1 MKKIIPILITFLL
14 MFSTLF
20 IKTVKTC
27 AQVSDK
33 VSESRGSMGLLEGR
47 RYMVSFPQ
55 VWASPT
61 ELPAPQ
67 PMVLF
72 ISSRVKAKVRVQTPS
87 EVNDAG
93 KFDREYT
100 LKPNEVQIVEISMAY
115 MNKESE
121 ARTGYGIMVTAD
133 KPISVSTYQAWM
145 GNGELARNLPVE
157 AWGKNYYTMNMY
169 QDRYGAANGYK
180 YRPSQILV
188 VAAYDNTV
196 VSYTPTFAT
205 EGGRETPSIPAKG
218 TGQVTLNKGDTYLI
232 KAQID
237 EARNKEFVTD
247 LSGTW
252 IRSSRPVGVISGH
265 TKVAVMRYPDV
276 LPPTGNFATEA
287 HFVRNNVHDAML
299 PIEMGGTKFVTVPAM
314 YTPTRVTGKASADF
328 GIDDD
333 RGDVIRVI
341 ALEDNTTIKAMRQ
354 NGSDFMNKWK
364 LNRGETA
371 LETALEVATYWESD
385 KPILMGQYGKSYA
398 KIIPPG
404 GIVDKK
410 SVGGSENA
418 MDKDGN
424 STQGHPTV
432 ESGMPMLEYVPSVDR
447 WVTYAVFHSPEGM
460 DNFFNIVFKT
470 EDVANIKIDGRSLN
484 SAFGGAMRP
493 LQGTPYSYIRTPIGA
508 GDHMVESVTETV
520 KWTAWTYGSL
530 DGLQQG
536 RAYGTPVAVDLAI
549 PCDDSLNVTETLV
562 CGNVTAVGKILPE
575 NSTCGSIFGV
585 YTEDL
590 VNYKLVEDEAFNPGD
605 KSVNF
610 WLNVIDPKKDAS
622 GKVHVVTRSG
632 KFVEKTYTYTADKF
646 DFDPKKIDFGVI
658 PFKTPVCKEIRIT
671 NLRTDA
677 PLDIKEV
684 KAKYFPNVYKFTP
697 TATVIPPGGSTMITV
712 CATIT
717 DTREK
722 LDTMIVK
729 LGCYEQLTTELR
741 VRGEEPVIFVTDQE
755 WKDIP
760 AASAGVKKKV
770 EIINGNTVDLIITGY
785 DETLVAGQ
793 DKFFDFQT
801 TSGAPLSS
809 IFPFTLKFGE
819 RYTFNVT
826 YSPRGEAG
834 VPHTL
839 SVPFYSNAVSGDSI
853 AILKGNGIQSNIS
866 AVVEPWNV
874 RVLDIIQTNQGIT
887 QYTQK
892 VPFSNIG
899 ALGVEFQQPVISGP
913 DAAAFRIVNN
923 GDAQFPITLT
933 GNTNQQERYITVGF
947 VPSELTSRAGER
959 NNYEATLEFPN
970 NSGTSL
976 VVELNGTAWQP
987 QVKGADYDYGT
998 FQVGDAKATTQIKIV
1013 NEHYQ
1018 DLTNPTTGDTK
1029 GTHDVV
1035 VTGIRFVGTSTNFSV
1050 DYGPT
1055 PAAPWRLSAGES
1067 REITVSFDPVSAG
1080 TYTVNYEVVTEP
1092 TDMTDGAAPYT
1103 PSYKLTAVVTGGDFT
1118 VQGSDA
1124 EQYVY
1129 NSKDMTIQIRHTENG
1144 TRRYIISS
1152 PQGTDAGNFSVVEQY
1167 VDVAPGQVGTVNVK
1181 FIPTAVTKL
1190 RNGQSQSFLSDPK
1203 AQAQS
1208 LSFRGTKY
1216 SATVDIQDEA
1226 NGKVQTATITGDGLF
1241 LETTNF
1247 VGNDYKVDVKK
1258 TIDIPVELR
1267 GDPEAVDAAGLTELR
1282 VRVSYDNKLILPR
1295 VNALVTNGTQMQ
1307 GGRILKVEQVNANM
1321 LEIDIETAQP
1331 VTSNGG
1337 TPLFKITFD
1346 AYLGVGSDPAKPFTS
1361 PIGVYTYPVDF
1372 DGSNPIGV
1380 SQQYVLFHDI
1390 PGQVE
1395 VQQGCAKSLRL
1406 VNMSNTRFSVKPI
1419 APNPV
1424 SGTAVI
1430 NYSIG
1435 LAGHTRIALYNTS
1448 GVLVTD
1454 LVNANQAI
1462 GNYELTIDVSSLPA
1476 GTYVYRVISGEY
1488 VSEPQVLT
1496 VVH

>member
-1 MKKIIPILITFLL
+1 MKYINFLASVFLI
-14 MFSTLF
+14 MTLHC
-20 IKTVKTC
+20 V
-27 AQVSDK
+27 AQVTDK
-33 VSESRGSMGLLEGR
+33 VSESRGTMDLLEGR
-47 RYMVSFPQ
+47 RYMVAYPQ
-55 VWASPT
+55 VWNSPT
-61 ELPAPQ
+61 EIPAPQ

-87 EVNDAG
+87 EINDAG
-93 KFDREYT
+93 RFDREYT
-100 LKPNEVQIVEISMAY
+100 LKPNEVQIVEISVTY

-121 ARTGYGIMVTAD
+121 SRTGYGIFVTSD

-157 AWGKNYYTMNMY
+157 AWGKNYYTMNFY

-205 EGGRETPSIPAKG
+205 EGGRETPSIPKKG

-237 EARNKEFVTD
+237 ENLNKDFRSD
-247 LSGTW
+247 LTGTW

-265 TKVAVMRYPDV
+265 TKVAIMRYPDV
-276 LPPTGNFATEA
+276 LPPTGNNMAEA

-299 PIEMGGTKFVTVPAM
+299 PIEMGGTKFVTVPSM
-314 YTPTRVTGKASADF
+314 YTQTRVTGKASADF

-333 RGDVIRVI
+333 RGDVIRVV
-341 ALEDNTTIKAMRQ
+341 ALEDNTTIKALRT
-354 NGSDFMNKWK
+354 NGEGFLNKWK

-371 LETALEVATYWESD
+371 LETALETATYWESD
-385 KPILMGQYGKSYA
+385 KPILMGHYGKSYA

-404 GIVDKK
+404 GIVDEK
-410 SVGGSENA
+410 SNGHFNGIGKEEN
-418 MDKDGN
+418 N
-424 STQGHPTV
+424 TQGHPTV
-432 ESGMPMLEYVPSVDR
+432 ESGMPMLQYVPSTDR
-447 WVTYAVFHSPEGM
+447 WVSYAVFHAPEGM
-460 DNFFNIVFKT
+460 DNFFNIVFTT
-470 EDVANIKIDGRSLN
+470 EDVVNIKIDGRALN

-508 GDHMVESVTETV
+508 GDHVVESVKDEV

-549 PCDDSLNVTETLV
+549 PCDDSLNVTETIV
-562 CGNVTAVGKILPE
+562 CGNVTAVGTILPE
-575 NSTCGSIFGV
+575 NSVCGSIFGV
-585 YTEDL
+585 YAEDL
-590 VNYKLVEDEAFNPGD
+590 VNYTLVEDAAFNPGD
-605 KSVNF
+605 KKVNF
-610 WLNVIDPKKDAS
+610 WLNVNDPKKDAS
-622 GKVHVVTRSG
+622 GKVRVVTRSG

-658 PFKTPVCKEIRIT
+658 PFKTPVCKEVRIT

-684 KAKYFPNVYKFTP
+684 RAKYFPNVYKFTP
-697 TATVIPPGGSTMITV
+697 TTTVIPPGGSAMITV

-770 EIINGNTVDLIITGY
+770 EIVNGNTVDLIITGY

-809 IFPFTLKFGE
+809 IFPMTLKFGE

-834 VPHTL
+834 VSHTL
-839 SVPFYSNAVSGDSI
+839 TVPFFSNAISGDSL

-866 AVVEPWNV
+866 AIIEAWNV
-874 RVLDIIQTNQGIT
+874 RVLDNIQTNQGII

-899 ALGVEFQQPVISGP
+899 TLGVEFQQPVISGP
-913 DAAAFRIVNN
+913 DAASFRIVDN
-923 GDAQFPITLT
+923 GDAQFPITLI
-933 GNTNQQERYITVGF
+933 GGTNQQERYINVSF
-947 VPSELTSRAGER
+947 VPIELPNRAGER
-959 NNYEATLEFPN
+959 NNYVAQLEFPN

-976 VVELNGTAWQP
+976 IVELNGTAWQP
-987 QVKGADYDYGT
+987 EVKGADYDFGT
-998 FQVGDAKATTQIKIV
+998 FQVGDARATQQIKIV

-1018 DLTNPTTGDTK
+1018 DATNPTSGDTK
-1029 GTHDVV
+1029 GTHDVT
-1035 VTGIRFVGTSTNFSV
+1035 VTGIRFVGTATNFTV
-1050 DYGPT
+1050 DYAPT
-1055 PAAPWRLSAGES
+1055 PASPWRLAPGES
-1067 REITVSFDPVSAG
+1067 RDITVSFDPATSG
-1080 TYTVNYEVVTEP
+1080 TYAVDYEVVTQP

-1103 PSYKLTAVVTGGDFT
+1103 PVYKLTAVVTGGDFT

-1129 NSKDMTIQIRHTENG
+1129 NSKDMTIQIRHTENS
-1144 TRRYIISS
+1144 TRRYIIGT
-1152 PQGTDAGNFSVVEQY
+1152 PQGSDAGNFSVVEPY
-1167 VDVAPGQVGTVNVK
+1167 VDVAPGQVGIVNVK
-1181 FIPTAVTKL
+1181 FIPTAVTKI
-1190 RNGQSQSFLSDPK
+1190 RNGQDQAFLSSAK
-1203 AQAQS
+1203 ASAQS
-1208 LSFRGTKY
+1208 MSFRGTKY
-1216 SATVDIQDEA
+1216 NATVDIQDEA
-1226 NGKVQTATITGDGLF
+1226 NGKTQTATITGDGLF

-1247 VGNDYKVDVKK
+1247 VGSYNVEVAKTVDVP
-1258 TIDIPVELR
+1258 IELR
-1267 GDPEAVDAAGLTELR
+1267 GTPEAVDASGLNELR
-1282 VRVSYDNKLILPR
+1282 LRISYDSKLIKPR
-1295 VNALVTNGTQMQ
+1295 LNAIVTNGTQMQ
-1307 GGRILKVEQVNANM
+1307 GGQFIKVEEVSPGH
-1321 LEIDIETAQP
+1321 LEIDIRSAQAI
-1331 VTSNGG
+1331 TSNGG
-1337 TPLFKITFD
+1337 PLFALTFD
-1346 AYLGVGSDPAKPFTS
+1346 AFMGTGSDPSKPFTS

-1372 DGSNPIGV
+1372 DGSDGIGV
-1380 SQQYVLFHDI
+1380 SKQYVLFHDI
-1390 PGQVE
+1390 PGQV
-1395 VQQGCAKSLRL
+1395 VVSQLCAKTLRL
-1406 VNMSNTRFSVKPI
+1406 VSMSNTRFSVKPI

-1435 LAGHTRIALYNTS
+1435 LAGHTRIALFNSS
-1448 GVLVTD
+1448 GILVTD
-1454 LVNANQAI
+1454 LVNENQSI
-1462 GNYELTIDVSSLPA
+1462 GNYELTIDVTTLPA
-1476 GTYVYRVISGEY
+1476 GTYVYRVISGDY
-1488 VSEPQVLT
+1488 ISEPQVLI
-1496 VVH
+1496 VVHQ